1 MKMFA
6 AGAAV
11 LLAATIATPFSAAW
25 SDDAPMGVDAI
36 AKRQELMKS
45 VGRATKAAGDM
56 VKGEKPW
63 DQAVAEDAMDTLI
76 EVGTTFPSLFP
87 DDSKTGHDTEAAPA
101 IWEQTAEFDAKAA
114 ALAEDAEAAKMAA
127 ANGLDAFKP
136 AFGKTARNCRDCHE
150 QFRVK

>member
-11 LLAATIATPFSAAW
+11 LLAATIAMPLSSAW
-25 SDDAPMGVDAI
+25 SDEAPSGVDAI

-45 VGRATKAAGDM
+45 VGGATKAAGEM
-56 VKGEKPW
+56 VKGAKPW
-63 DQAVAEDAMDTLI
+63 DQAAAEDAMQTLI
-76 EVGTTFPSLFP
+76 NAGTTFPSLFP
-87 DDSKTGHDTEAAPA
+87 ADSKTGHDTEAAPA
-101 IWEQTAEFDAKAA
+101 IWEQTAAFEAKAA
-114 ALAEDAEAAKMAA
+114 SLVKDAEAAKMAA

-136 AFGKTARNCRDCHE
+136 AFGKTAGNCRDCHE